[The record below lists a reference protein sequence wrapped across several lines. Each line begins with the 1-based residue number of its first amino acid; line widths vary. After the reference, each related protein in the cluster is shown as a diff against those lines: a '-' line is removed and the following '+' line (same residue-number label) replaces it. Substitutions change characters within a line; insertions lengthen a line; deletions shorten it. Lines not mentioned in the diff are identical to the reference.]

1 MVTTDHLNSQ
11 DADRPPTQVP
21 APELSVVMP
30 CLNEAATLEACIQ
43 KIRRVLS
50 SNNIQGEIIV
60 ADNGSTDTSRTIA
73 ERLGARVIPV
83 ETRGY
88 GSALKG
94 GISAAL
100 GKYVIMGDADDSYD
114 FAQIP
119 LFLEKLRSGFDLV
132 VGNRFKGGIRP
143 GAMRPL
149 HRYFGVPLLS
159 RFARLLFDSPVRD
172 NHCGLRG
179 FRKASFTEMGL
190 RATSWEFGSE
200 MILKANLLGMRVA
213 EVPTTLS
220 PDGRGRPPHLRT
232 WEAGWRHLRLMLL
245 YSPRWLFLYPGVV
258 LMLVGL
264 FTGLWLMPGPRSIG
278 KVTFNVHTL
287 LYSATAILV
296 GFQAVVFS
304 VFTKILAIRQ
314 GLLPPDPRLDRLVR
328 SFKLETG
335 LLIGVA
341 FGLLGLAGS
350 LYAVGSWGAQHFGP
364 LESSK
369 GLRAVIPSVLSLM
382 LGGQVI
388 LSSFFLSVLKMG
400 EK

>member
-1 MVTTDHLNSQ
+1 
-11 DADRPPTQVP
+11 
-21 APELSVVMP
+21 
-30 CLNEAATLEACIQ
+30 
-43 KIRRVLS
+43 
-50 SNNIQGEIIV
+50 
-60 ADNGSTDTSRTIA
+60 
-73 ERLGARVIPV
+73 
-83 ETRGY
+83 
-88 GSALKG
+88 
-94 GISAAL
+94 
-100 GKYVIMGDADDSYD
+100 
-114 FAQIP
+114 
-119 LFLEKLRSGFDLV
+119 
-132 VGNRFKGGIRP
+132 
-143 GAMRPL
+143 MRPL

-159 RFARLLFDSPVRD
+159 RFARLLFDSPVGD

-200 MILKANLLGMRVA
+200 MILKANLLGMRVT

-220 PDGRGRPPHLRT
+220 PDGRGRPPHLCT

-278 KVTFNVHTL
+278 KVTLNVHTL

-304 VFTKILAIRQ
+304 VFTKIVAIRQ
-314 GLLPPDPRLDRLVR
+314 GLLPPDPRVDRLVR
-328 SFKLETG
+328 GFKLETG
-335 LLIGVA
+335 LLVGVA
-341 FGLLGLAGS
+341 FGLLGLGGS

-369 GLRAVIPSVLSLM
+369 GLRAVIPSVLSLT

-388 LSSFFLSVLKMG
+388 LSSLFLSVLKMS